1 MDSETASGLQY
12 FGNLLAEDI
21 MPSLTLAV
29 FFTENEGQPATG
41 LTLADIDMYLTRQD
55 RLTGA
60 DTVIWD
66 GTQNPTEE
74 IDNMGAY
81 SSIYGSANFDDY
93 HYYLRGLYTGATIL
107 DVDDVM
113 GAGPGVSPWSYT
125 TRTLSQAAASV
136 IAAVEGSTVTM
147 PWATSWDFSITG
159 LGDVTA
165 RAKLYIT
172 IKRKPKDGDSLSVVQ
187 IEETEGLRF
196 INAAAATVAG
206 NGTLTVDDAVA
217 GDVTVT
223 LAVAETA
230 KLKTTD
236 NLLYDFKMITA
247 GGLALPVGG
256 IGRFNIGDIVT
267 GAIA

>member
-1 MDSETASGLQY
+1 
-12 FGNLLAEDI
+12 
-21 MPSLTLAV
+21 MPSLTIGV
-29 FFTENEGQPATG
+29 FFTKNDGEPATG
-41 LTLADIDMYLTRQD
+41 LTLADIDLYLTRQD

-60 DTVIWD
+60 DTVIWN

-74 IDNMGAY
+74 IDNVGAY
-81 SSIYGSANFDDY
+81 IRIYADANFDDY
-93 HYYLRGLYTGATIL
+93 HYFLRGTYTGATVL
-107 DVDDVM
+107 DTDNVM
-113 GAGPGVSPWSYT
+113 GGDRGISPWSYT
-125 TRTLSQAAASV
+125 VRTLSQPAASV

-187 IEETEGLRF
+187 IEETAGLLF

-206 NGTLTVDDAVA
+206 NGTLTVADAVA
-217 GDVTVT
+217 GVVTVT
-223 LAVAETA
+223 RAVAATA

-247 GGLALPVGG
+247 GGVALPVGG